1 VSRPIRAVLTVAAVV
16 MSVVPL
22 GCGGDGASAGDAER
36 FCGEVQANTRALVRP
51 RLRTVDDVDTL
62 LGLYR
67 DLATLAPLGVAREWD
82 ALILNYETASTV
94 VPNDPESLQRVAA
107 RAYATERSA
116 VAVHDWL
123 LANCRVDIGPVATI
137 FSDEPARRGRTTTT
151 TAVPP
156 G

>member
-1 VSRPIRAVLTVAAVV
+1 MSRPIRAVLAFAAAALTVLC
-16 MSVVPL
+16 L

-51 RLRTVDDVDTL
+51 RLRSIDDVETL

-67 DLATLAPLGVAREWD
+67 DLGDLAPLAIAREWD

-94 VPNDPESLQRVAA
+94 APDDPESLQRVAA

-123 LANCRVDIGPVATI
+123 LANCAVDIGPVATI
-137 FSDEPARRGRTTTT
+137 VPSEPARRGRTTTT
-151 TAVPP
+151 SVAP